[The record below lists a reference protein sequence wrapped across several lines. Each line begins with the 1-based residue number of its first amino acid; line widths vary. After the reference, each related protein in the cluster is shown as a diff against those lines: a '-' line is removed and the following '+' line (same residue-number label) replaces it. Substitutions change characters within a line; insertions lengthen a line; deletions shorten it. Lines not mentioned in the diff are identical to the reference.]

1 MGVPHGI
8 SRPRKGKARGCAQA
22 SVPHQCATARPLRC
36 SPLSHA
42 REERTHR
49 APRVGAPPTATRPR
63 ARADVRKAGG
73 RGRLVVPHRVS
84 SGPTCP
90 HGPPAAT
97 TCRPPRGRCRVSS
110 GWPCPVRTRRAVG
123 GKPAAQTKQAGRVA
137 SSTPLASVHGTRIVL
152 RQRDSPRGP
161 VGRRRGRCSAKASRG
176 RAGRGAL
183 VVWPAPR
190 PRAHRAG
197 RARRDGTDGEDRE
210 GRGEDG
216 MKASSSCLH
225 VIDGWWQWLVNQVVA
240 CTLESVAFWGRKPLG
255 VAN

>member
-63 ARADVRKAGG
+63 ARAPVRKAGG

-110 GWPCPVRTRRAVG
+110 GWPCPYERGARWEGNRLHKQSKRVASRRPRRSLPCTGHVSCCGSETPRAGPWVVGAVAVPQKQAVG
-123 GKPAAQTKQAGRVA
+123 GRGGAHWSSGRPHVRARTAQGERGVMGRTA
-137 SSTPLASVHGTRIVL
+137 RIV
-152 RQRDSPRGP
+152 
-161 VGRRRGRCSAKASRG
+161 
-176 RAGRGAL
+176 
-183 VVWPAPR
+183 
-190 PRAHRAG
+190 
-197 RARRDGTDGEDRE
+197 RE
-210 GRGEDG
+210 G
-216 MKASSSCLH
+216 
-225 VIDGWWQWLVNQVVA
+225 
-240 CTLESVAFWGRKPLG
+240 GRTE
-255 VAN
+255 